1 MRTMTNPLID
11 DRDVARYADRIADV
25 RDGRVTAAELA
36 GVVG

>member
-1 MRTMTNPLID
+1 MRTMTKPRIG

-25 RDGRVTAAELA
+25 RDSRLTAAELA